1 MGVYIEDKDVGNNLK
16 NDFNIKHNELF
27 AEDAIKTRLASY
39 YANVSMKA
47 IFMSM
52 KAIFMSTEN
61 SKTNKQHK
69 YFLNLSQRLDLKS

>member
-47 IFMSM
+47 IFMS
-52 KAIFMSTEN
+52 TEN